1 MKILDKYI
9 IKKFLGTFFFA
20 LLLIIAIVIV
30 FDISEK
36 IDDFLEKKA
45 PLSAIVFDY
54 YLNFIPY
61 FVNLFS
67 PLFTFIAVIFFT
79 AKLATDTEIV
89 AMLSGG
95 ISFRRLMVPYMMA
108 ATVLSIL
115 SFVLGGWIIPNANK
129 SRLAFENRYIKN
141 PYKNE
146 GHNIH
151 IQIRPGTFIYMES
164 FNTLDNTG
172 YKYSMEK
179 VKDGKIT
186 FKLMT
191 DYVRWDTVIHKWELN
206 NYFIREIKGMK
217 ETLRTGLRKDTA
229 LGFTS
234 SEFNKRINTIETMN
248 NRELTAY
255 INQEK
260 MRGSGNLG
268 FYYIEKYKRIASP
281 LSTYILTLI
290 GMALA
295 SRKVRGGIG
304 LQLGI
309 GISLSFTYILFM
321 QVSQTFATNSGFS
334 PLLAVWIPNIFFS
347 CIALYLLRS
356 APK

>member
-20 LLLIIAIVIV
+20 ILLIIAIVIV

-79 AKLATDTEIV
+79 AKMANDTEIV
-89 AMLSGG
+89 AILSGG
-95 ISFRRLMVPYMMA
+95 VSFRRIMLPYMMA

-115 SFVLGGWIIPNANK
+115 SFILSGWVIPNSNK

-151 IQIRPGTFIYMES
+151 IQIKPGTFIYMES

-179 VKDGKIT
+179 VKDGKVYY
-186 FKLMT
+186 KMMT
-191 DYVRWDTVIHKWELN
+191 DYVRWDTVLHKWELS
-206 NYFIREIKGMK
+206 NYFIRQVKGMD
-217 ETLRTGLRKDTA
+217 ETMSMGARKDTV
-229 LGFTS
+229 LGFDA

-248 NRELTAY
+248 NGELSAY
-255 INQEK
+255 IKQEK
-260 MRGSGNLG
+260 MRGSGNMN

-304 LQLGI
+304 LQLGM

-321 QVSQTFATNSGFS
+321 QVSQTFATNGGFS
-334 PLLAVWIPNIFFS
+334 PLLAVWIPNIVFS
-347 CIALYLLRS
+347 AIALYLLKS